1 MLDKQALLRN
11 VYQPDE
17 RLLLAKVLDQAD
29 FSLKRHSDTFTDF
42 CDPKKMET
50 VMSVI
55 RNISGINFFIFGGSG
70 ECERRIIGFC
80 PDYREIE
87 NFDFPIKAVKVSA
100 NMKFSKELSHRDFL
114 GSVLGLGIDRG
125 KVGDIFIFD
134 NYSIIFAFD
143 DIAEYIAANLE
154 RVGRT
159 AVKTEIMEI
168 CDIQMPEKN
177 VVEKSIT
184 VASLRL
190 DAVIGGIFNISRGK
204 ASDLIE
210 GEKVFINWLSVTNVS
225 KPVKEGDMISVRGL
239 GRAKFMSLNGKTK
252 KGRIGIVVE
261 KYI

>member
-1 MLDKQALLRN
+1 
-11 VYQPDE
+11 
-17 RLLLAKVLDQAD
+17 
-29 FSLKRHSDTFTDF
+29 
-42 CDPKKMET
+42 
-50 VMSVI
+50 
-55 RNISGINFFIFGGSG
+55 
-70 ECERRIIGFC
+70 
-80 PDYREIE
+80 
-87 NFDFPIKAVKVSA
+87 
-100 NMKFSKELSHRDFL
+100 
-114 GSVLGLGIDRG
+114 
-125 KVGDIFIFD
+125 
-134 NYSIIFAFD
+134 
-143 DIAEYIAANLE
+143 
-154 RVGRT
+154 
-159 AVKTEIMEI
+159 
-168 CDIQMPEKN
+168 MPEKN